1 MLNWVVPMLVRFP
14 DASIRCVPAVAPV
27 LIPVVPFN
35 TVPVIVLAVV
45 MVPNPDAIEPDT
57 SAPTVV
63 KDEVVTPDPKVFA
76 DRTAVPLMLKVFPDE
91 RLRLPVEVTVP
102 DPPIGDRVIS
112 PVVAPPMVSASELVV
127 ARFPPPVKNVAPAPL
142 FADREAVGVP
152 PATFK
157 TANFADAVV
166 DAPTRRS
173 RDVLVG

>member
-112 PVVAPPMVSASELVV
+112 PVVAPPMVSAWEAVV
-127 ARFPPPVKNVAPAPL
+127 VSVPSAVRYSPPAAPA
-142 FADREAVGVP
+142 DRDAVGVP
-152 PATFK
+152 LLTFR
-157 TANFADAVV
+157 TANFADVV
-166 DAPTRRS
+166 VVPPIAKS
-173 RDVLVG
+173 SVVFAA